1 MIRNLL
7 TALLILTASISYSQ
21 GITPVT
27 DQQKKEAIKNAQKV
41 EVLGSK
47 LQAQGRIVMEQDR
60 LIEDQNKKIT
70 AQSLAIQL
78 WEKNYKLLQTQYEA
92 EKAKKPKDKTF
103 IWILRC
109 IGVAA
114 VGFVVGSLAN

>member
-7 TALLILTASISYSQ
+7 TVLLILTASISFSQ
-21 GITPVT
+21 SITPVT

-41 EVLGSK
+41 EVLESK
-47 LQAQGRIVMEQDR
+47 IQAQGRIVLEQDR
-60 LIEDQNKKIT
+60 LIEDQKEKIT
-70 AQSLAIQL
+70 AQSLTIQL
-78 WEKNYKLLQTQYEA
+78 WEKNYNLLQAQYEA

-114 VGFVVGSLAN
+114 VSFAVGVVAY